1 MAGKAT
7 LFITPKEGQP
17 GHYLVVVDG
26 EGFHDKNGKEVGARI
41 RGDDKWFDDTLF
53 SLGPS
58 RVLGGIFNLSTT
70 VAANS
75 LNEDWGED
83 EIYASVKIAGS
94 SEIRTN
100 TIRRSF

>member
-7 LFITPKEGQP
+7 LYITPKEGQP
-17 GHYLVVVDG
+17 GYYLVVVDG
-26 EGFHDKNGKEVGARI
+26 EGFFNANGKAVGARI
-41 RGDDKWFDDTLF
+41 RGEDKWFDDTLF

-70 VAANS
+70 VPASS
-75 LNEDWGED
+75 LDEDWGED
-83 EIYASVKIAGS
+83 EIYALVNIAGS
-94 SEIRTN
+94 GEIRTN

>member
-7 LFITPKEGQP
+7 LYITPREGQP

-26 EGFHDKNGKEVGARI
+26 TGFHSSDGKTVGARI

-53 SLGPS
+53 GLGPT
-58 RVLGGIFNLSTT
+58 RILGGIFNMSAT
-70 VAANS
+70 VPANT